1 MPISKDGNGR
11 KPEHLRVENRR
22 AMLALFRGGAVLTT
36 LEVAERIKLSRT
48 LVTRTMLDFEC
59 EGLLKV
65 VGKGSSTGGGGKRPN
80 LFQLN
85 AGFGC
90 VFAVEIQS
98 DRLYTALAD
107 MGGRILHTAVSPMDS
122 GWTAE
127 AVLAQ
132 AGAECKTLLRRGGFS
147 IEALQAIAVGTHG
160 VTDGGKG
167 QVRIAPHFPRWDP
180 KLDIR
185 KKLGAILGTR
195 APIHVDNLIRFMA
208 YGEIA
213 GHPSSSDRI
222 ALIWAKDGVVA
233 GLINGSTIEHGQ
245 HFLSGEIGHMI
256 LDPSSTEP
264 SSCGCQGCFECKVLP
279 ARILKRAKFASME
292 ALLKAAAAGKP
303 AALAAFDD
311 LAHWFSLAINNL
323 SLIFDPQRV
332 IIHAP
337 YCSPEHPWLIE
348 RIEAELAKFPLLCQ
362 TQLEVTSGTPN
373 HEDSSLHGAIRY
385 AIDQCFQAMP

>member
-1 MPISKDGNGR
+1 MPISKDLNGR

-22 AMLALFRGGAVLTT
+22 AMLALFRDGSVLTA
-36 LEVAERIKLSRT
+36 LEVAERIRLSRT
-48 LVTRTMLDFEC
+48 LVTRTLLDFEG

-65 VGKGSSTGGGGKRPN
+65 VGKGASTGGGGKRPN

-85 AGFGC
+85 AGLGC

-107 MGGRILHTAVSPMDS
+107 MSGKILHTAVSPIDS
-122 GWTAE
+122 GWTGE
-127 AVLAQ
+127 AVITQ
-132 AGAECKTLLRRGGFS
+132 VGNECKTLLRRGSFPLT
-147 IEALQAIAVGTHG
+147 ALQAVVVGTHG

-167 QVRIAPHFPRWDP
+167 QVKIAPHFPQWDP
-180 KLDIR
+180 KLNIR
-185 KKLGAILGTR
+185 TRLEALLGIKV
-195 APIHVDNLIRFMA
+195 PIHVDNLIRFMA

-213 GHPSSSDRI
+213 NHPSSSERI
-222 ALIWAKDGVVA
+222 VLIWAKDGVVA
-233 GLINGSTIEHGQ
+233 GLINGNTIEHGQ

-256 LDPSSTEP
+256 LDPNSTEA

-279 ARILKRAKFASME
+279 ERILKRTKFASME
-292 ALLKAAAAGKP
+292 ALLQAAAAGKP
-303 AALAAFDD
+303 AALAVFGD
-311 LAHWFSLAINNL
+311 LARWFSLAINNL

-337 YCSPEHPWLIE
+337 YCSPEHPWLIR
-348 RIEAELAKFPLLCQ
+348 RIEAELATFPLLRQ
-362 TQLEVTSGTPN
+362 TQLEITPGAPG

-385 AIDQCFQAMP
+385 AIDQCFQNLP

>member
-1 MPISKDGNGR
+1 MPISSDVNGR

-22 AMLALFRGGAVLTT
+22 AMLALFRDGAVLTA
-36 LEVAERIKLSRT
+36 LEVAERIHLSRT
-48 LVTRTMLDFEC
+48 LVTRTLQDFEG
-59 EGLLKV
+59 EGLLTV

-85 AGFGC
+85 AGLGC

-107 MGGRILHTAVSPMDS
+107 MSGRILHTAVSPIDS
-122 GWTAE
+122 SWTGD
-127 AVLAQ
+127 AVIAQ
-132 AGAECKTLLRRGGFS
+132 VGSECKALLRRGGL
-147 IEALQAIAVGTHG
+147 ALETLRAIVVGTHG

-167 QVRIAPHFPRWDP
+167 QVRISPHFPKWDP
-180 KLDIR
+180 KLNIR
-185 KKLGAILGTR
+185 KKLEALLGVKV
-195 APIHVDNLIRFMA
+195 PIHVDNLIRFMA

-213 GHPSSSDRI
+213 EHPASSERI
-222 ALIWAKDGVVA
+222 ALIWARDGVVA
-233 GLINGSTIEHGQ
+233 GLINGTTIEHGQ

-256 LDPSSTEP
+256 LDPGSTEP

-279 ARILKRAKFASME
+279 ERILKRTKFASMA
-292 ALLKAAAAGKP
+292 ALLQAAAAGKP
-303 AALAAFDD
+303 AALAVFDD
-311 LAHWFSLAINNL
+311 LARWFSLAINNL

-337 YCSPEHPWLIE
+337 YCSPEHPWLIS
-348 RIEAELAKFPLLCQ
+348 RIKAELAKFPLLRQ
-362 TQLEVTSGTPN
+362 TQLEISPGAPS

-385 AIDQCFQAMP
+385 AIDQCFQSLP